1 MSART
6 LFAWLGCVLALG
18 AWALAAQ
25 LDLPLL
31 SSPVEV
37 GGALAN
43 LAAQGRLLADVAA
56 STYRVLIGV
65 SIALALTLVLVAMS
79 VVVANLADVFSGPIE
94 LARPVPPIAWVPL
107 AIMVLGVGDGS
118 AAAIVAIGAFFP
130 MWLSTIRGV
139 TAIRNTHVLAAQS
152 LGAKARHLAAYIVV
166 PSVLPHALHGLRVG
180 VGMGWFSVVAA
191 EMMGASSGLGHGV
204 QLFSLNLEIANLY
217 AYIGSIGILGF
228 TFNALLVWLERKACA
243 WHTTESWRND

>member
-1 MSART
+1 
-6 LFAWLGCVLALG
+6 LN
-18 AWALAAQ
+18 
-25 LDLPLL
+25 LPLL
-31 SSPVEV
+31 SSPAAVAD
-37 GGALAN
+37 ALAD
-43 LAAQGRLLADVAA
+43 LAAQGRLFADAAA

-65 SIALALTLVLVAMS
+65 SIALTLTVVLVAMA
-79 VVVANLADVFSGPIE
+79 VLVRHLADIFSGPIE

-107 AIMVLGVGDGS
+107 AIMVLGVGDSS

-139 TAIRNTHVLAAQS
+139 AAIRHTHILAAQS
-152 LGAKARHLAAYIVV
+152 LGARARHLAAYIVI

-217 AYIGSIGILGF
+217 AYIGSIGVLGF
-228 TFNALLVWLERKACA
+228 TFNILLVWLERKACA
-243 WHTTESWRND
+243 WHTAESWRDD